1 MIYEIS
7 MIYGNGGRG
16 ELSIQACV
24 DILVEHTDG
33 MRMRGWNVQDI
44 CWNVQDI
51 CWNVQNIN
59 IMRVGMI
66 ITWKSL
72 SARHSG
78 QQMTAWCPCPPASQ
92 TMRYDE
98 NTNEL

>member
-7 MIYGNGGRG
+7 TIYGNGGG
-16 ELSIQACV
+16 QAIQACV

-44 CWNVQDI
+44 Y
-51 CWNVQNIN
+51 WNVQNIN

-78 QQMTAWCPCPPASQ
+78 QRMTAWCPCPPASQ

>member
-1 MIYEIS
+1 MET
-7 MIYGNGGRG
+7 GGK
-16 ELSIQACV
+16 LSIQACV
-24 DILVEHTDG
+24 DILLEHTDG
-33 MRMRGWNVQDI
+33 MRMRG
-44 CWNVQDI
+44 WNVQDI

-78 QQMTAWCPCPPASQ
+78 QQMTAWCPCPPSS
-92 TMRYDE
+92 
-98 NTNEL
+98 

>member
-1 MIYEIS
+1 MET
-7 MIYGNGGRG
+7 G

-33 MRMRGWNVQDI
+33 MRMRG
-44 CWNVQDI
+44 WNVQDI

-78 QQMTAWCPCPPASQ
+78 QQMTAWCPCPPSSQ

>member
-7 MIYGNGGRG
+7 MIYGNRG

-33 MRMRGWNVQDI
+33 MRMRG
-44 CWNVQDI
+44 
-51 CWNVQNIN
+51 WNVQNIN

>member
-7 MIYGNGGRG
+7 IDIWKRG
-16 ELSIQACV
+16 EQAIQACV

-33 MRMRGWNVQDI
+33 MRMRG
-44 CWNVQDI
+44 WNVQDI

-78 QQMTAWCPCPPASQ
+78 QRMTEWCPCPPASQ

>member
-1 MIYEIS
+1 MET
-7 MIYGNGGRG
+7 G
-16 ELSIQACV
+16 EQAIQACV

-33 MRMRGWNVQDI
+33 MRMRG
-44 CWNVQDI
+44 
-51 CWNVQNIN
+51 WNVQNIN

-78 QQMTAWCPCPPASQ
+78 QQMTALCPCPPAS
-92 TMRYDE
+92 
-98 NTNEL
+98 

>member
-1 MIYEIS
+1 M
-7 MIYGNGGRG
+7 
-16 ELSIQACV
+16 

-44 CWNVQDI
+44 CR
-51 CWNVQNIN
+51 NVQNIN

-78 QQMTAWCPCPPASQ
+78 QQMTAWCPCLPASQ

>member
-7 MIYGNGGRG
+7 MIYGNGGG
-16 ELSIQACV
+16 GQAIQACV

-44 CWNVQDI
+44 CR
-51 CWNVQNIN
+51 NVQNIN

>member
-7 MIYGNGGRG
+7 MIYGNRG

-33 MRMRGWNVQDI
+33 MRMRGWNVQD
-44 CWNVQDI
+44 V

-78 QQMTAWCPCPPASQ
+78 QQMTAWCPCLPASQ

>member
-1 MIYEIS
+1 MET
-7 MIYGNGGRG
+7 G
-16 ELSIQACV
+16 EQAIQACV

-33 MRMRGWNVQDI
+33 MRMRS
-44 CWNVQDI
+44 WNVQDI

-78 QQMTAWCPCPPASQ
+78 QQMTAWCPCPPAS
-92 TMRYDE
+92 
-98 NTNEL
+98 

>member
-1 MIYEIS
+1 MET
-7 MIYGNGGRG
+7 G
-16 ELSIQACV
+16 EQAIQACV

-33 MRMRGWNVQDI
+33 MRMRGWNVQD
-44 CWNVQDI
+44 V

-92 TMRYDE
+92 TTRYDE

>member
-1 MIYEIS
+1 MET
-7 MIYGNGGRG
+7 G

-33 MRMRGWNVQDI
+33 MRMRGWNVQD
-44 CWNVQDI
+44 V

>member
-1 MIYEIS
+1 M
-7 MIYGNGGRG
+7 G
-16 ELSIQACV
+16 
-24 DILVEHTDG
+24 ILVEHTDG
-33 MRMRGWNVQDI
+33 MRMRGWNVHDI
-44 CWNVQDI
+44 CWS
-51 CWNVQNIN
+51 VQNIN

>member
-7 MIYGNGGRG
+7 MIYGNGG

-44 CWNVQDI
+44 CWNVQ
-51 CWNVQNIN
+51 NIN

-78 QQMTAWCPCPPASQ
+78 QRMTAWCPCPPAS
-92 TMRYDE
+92 
-98 NTNEL
+98 

>member
-1 MIYEIS
+1 MET
-7 MIYGNGGRG
+7 G
-16 ELSIQACV
+16 EQAIQACV

-33 MRMRGWNVQDI
+33 MRMRGR
-44 CWNVQDI
+44 NVQDI
-51 CWNVQNIN
+51 CWNVQNIY

>member
-1 MIYEIS
+1 M
-7 MIYGNGGRG
+7 
-16 ELSIQACV
+16 

-44 CWNVQDI
+44 CWD
-51 CWNVQNIN
+51 VQNIN

>member
-1 MIYEIS
+1 MET
-7 MIYGNGGRG
+7 G
-16 ELSIQACV
+16 EQAIQACV

-33 MRMRGWNVQDI
+33 MRMRGWNVQ
-44 CWNVQDI
+44 NI

-78 QQMTAWCPCPPASQ
+78 QQMTAWCPCPPAS
-92 TMRYDE
+92 
-98 NTNEL
+98 

>member
-7 MIYGNGGRG
+7 MIYGNRG

-44 CWNVQDI
+44 CWNVQ
-51 CWNVQNIN
+51 NIN

-78 QQMTAWCPCPPASQ
+78 QRMTAWCPCPPASQ

>member
-1 MIYEIS
+1 
-7 MIYGNGGRG
+7 
-16 ELSIQACV
+16 
-24 DILVEHTDG
+24 
-33 MRMRGWNVQDI
+33 MRMRGWNVQDVCWNVQDI

-78 QQMTAWCPCPPASQ
+78 AAHDSVVSIPTLL
-92 TMRYDE
+92 
-98 NTNEL
+98 TNDAIR

>member
-7 MIYGNGGRG
+7 TIYGNGG

-44 CWNVQDI
+44 CWNVQ
-51 CWNVQNIN
+51 NIN

-72 SARHSG
+72 SARHNG
-78 QQMTAWCPCPPASQ
+78 QRMTAWCPCPPASQ

>member
-7 MIYGNGGRG
+7 MIYGNGG

-24 DILVEHTDG
+24 DILVENTDG
-33 MRMRGWNVQDI
+33 MRMRGWNVQD
-44 CWNVQDI
+44 V

-66 ITWKSL
+66 ITWKYL

>member
-1 MIYEIS
+1 MET
-7 MIYGNGGRG
+7 GGG
-16 ELSIQACV
+16 QAIQACV

-44 CWNVQDI
+44 CR
-51 CWNVQNIN
+51 NVQNIN

-92 TMRYDE
+92 TTRYDE

>member
-1 MIYEIS
+1 MET
-7 MIYGNGGRG
+7 GG

-33 MRMRGWNVQDI
+33 MRMRGWNVQDV
-44 CWNVQDI
+44 CWNM
-51 CWNVQNIN
+51 QNIN

>member
-7 MIYGNGGRG
+7 IDIWKRG
-16 ELSIQACV
+16 EQAIQACV

-33 MRMRGWNVQDI
+33 MRMRG
-44 CWNVQDI
+44 WNVQDI

-78 QQMTAWCPCPPASQ
+78 QRMTAWCPCPPASQ

>member
-1 MIYEIS
+1 MET
-7 MIYGNGGRG
+7 G
-16 ELSIQACV
+16 EQAIQACV

-44 CWNVQDI
+44 CWD
-51 CWNVQNIN
+51 VQNIN

-78 QQMTAWCPCPPASQ
+78 QQMTGWCPCPPAS
-92 TMRYDE
+92 
-98 NTNEL
+98 

>member
-1 MIYEIS
+1 MET
-7 MIYGNGGRG
+7 G
-16 ELSIQACV
+16 EQAIQACV

-44 CWNVQDI
+44 CR
-51 CWNVQNIN
+51 NVQNIN

>member
-1 MIYEIS
+1 M
-7 MIYGNGGRG
+7 
-16 ELSIQACV
+16 

-33 MRMRGWNVQDI
+33 MRMRG
-44 CWNVQDI
+44 WNVQDI

-78 QQMTAWCPCPPASQ
+78 QQMTAWCPCLPASQ

>member
-1 MIYEIS
+1 MET
-7 MIYGNGGRG
+7 G
-16 ELSIQACV
+16 EQAIQACV

-44 CWNVQDI
+44 CR
-51 CWNVQNIN
+51 NVQNIN

-92 TMRYDE
+92 TTRYDE

>member
-1 MIYEIS
+1 M
-7 MIYGNGGRG
+7 
-16 ELSIQACV
+16 

-44 CWNVQDI
+44 CWNVQT
-51 CWNVQNIN
+51 IN

>member
-7 MIYGNGGRG
+7 TIYGNGGG
-16 ELSIQACV
+16 QAIQACV

-44 CWNVQDI
+44 CG
-51 CWNVQNIN
+51 NVQNIN

-78 QQMTAWCPCPPASQ
+78 QQMTAWCPCPPSS
-92 TMRYDE
+92 
-98 NTNEL
+98 

>member
-1 MIYEIS
+1 M
-7 MIYGNGGRG
+7 
-16 ELSIQACV
+16 

-44 CWNVQDI
+44 YWNVH
-51 CWNVQNIN
+51 NIN

-78 QQMTAWCPCPPASQ
+78 QQMTAWCPCPPSSQ

>member
-7 MIYGNGGRG
+7 MIYGNGG
-16 ELSIQACV
+16 EQAIQACV
-24 DILVEHTDG
+24 DSLVEPTDG
-33 MRMRGWNVQDI
+33 MRMRGWNVQD
-44 CWNVQDI
+44 V

>member
-7 MIYGNGGRG
+7 MIYGNRG

-44 CWNVQDI
+44 CR
-51 CWNVQNIN
+51 NVQNIN

>member
-1 MIYEIS
+1 MET
-7 MIYGNGGRG
+7 G
-16 ELSIQACV
+16 EQAIQACV

-33 MRMRGWNVQDI
+33 MRMRGWNVQNV

>member
-1 MIYEIS
+1 M
-7 MIYGNGGRG
+7 
-16 ELSIQACV
+16 

-33 MRMRGWNVQDI
+33 MRMRGWNVQD
-44 CWNVQDI
+44 V

-66 ITWKSL
+66 IIWKSL

-78 QQMTAWCPCPPASQ
+78 QQMTAWYPCPPASQ

>member
-1 MIYEIS
+1 MDS
-7 MIYGNGGRG
+7 
-16 ELSIQACV
+16 
-24 DILVEHTDG
+24 LVEPTDG
-33 MRMRGWNVQDI
+33 MRMRG
-44 CWNVQDI
+44 WNVQDI

-78 QQMTAWCPCPPASQ
+78 QRMTAWCPCPPASQ

>member
-7 MIYGNGGRG
+7 MIYGNGG

-33 MRMRGWNVQDI
+33 MRMRG
-44 CWNVQDI
+44 WNVQDI

-78 QQMTAWCPCPPASQ
+78 QQMTAWCPCPPAS
-92 TMRYDE
+92 
-98 NTNEL
+98 